1 MPAAS
6 PSVLLSLAVAVSAA
20 VASGGRDPAAA
31 PAAGGVESRGHSYA
45 VVAAEGTLLDP
56 GWKGVVEALRGKH
69 AARVFTYARGIEG
82 PAHPGL
88 KGLQAAL
95 AEMRPDFVC
104 FVALPDEL
112 AATVEVRVQAPDG
125 RAARMPFC
133 GIFYHEAV
141 ALMRS
146 LGGGRFEHAQW
157 AILTGASPAD
167 AMRVVSAEPLTVRSG
182 LSHVGG
188 GWLDEMESGVS
199 FSEVNQGEKHV
210 KAPGTPHRM
219 VEGPQD
225 TTGQYVQALNSNK
238 VDMVSSSGHATEDDW
253 ELGYSYKSG
262 RIVTA
267 SLIRRLPE
275 PAPGK
280 LRDLAAAPRPAGGTG
295 RLFGLDTAG
304 DIHPLATTNPKVYYA
319 VGNCL
324 IGRVSGDDCMLLG
337 WIHHGAMQFFGHVG
351 VQFRSC
357 HAWGIAE
364 YFLQLQGRFTFAEAV
379 WLNRQALYLE
389 ESRMNEEELRHKYLC
404 CRNSQPLPVGGRL
417 LWETAVLYGDPA
429 WEARL
434 HPVREPLYDQAME
447 RRPLPDGREEITLT
461 ATMRRECLPT
471 RPAAFLLPPA
481 RVSDVEV
488 RQGPRHLAVTDNLAL
503 VPFWNAGDPAPPAGK
518 VFKALVCLKRT
529 PVRR

>member
-1 MPAAS
+1 MLAFS
-6 PSVLLSLAVAVSAA
+6 PSAVPALAVVVSAA
-20 VASGGRDPAAA
+20 VAFGGPDPAAA
-31 PAAGGVESRGHSYA
+31 PAAGGLGDRGRSYA
-45 VVAAEGTLLDP
+45 VVAAEGTLQHP
-56 GWKGVVEALRGKH
+56 GWKGVVDALRGKH

-88 KGLQAAL
+88 KGLQAVL

-104 FVALPDEL
+104 FVARPDEL

-125 RAARMPFC
+125 RATRMPFC
-133 GIFYHEAV
+133 GIFYHEAG

-146 LGGGRFEHAQW
+146 LGDGRFEHAQW

-167 AMRVVSAEPLTVRSG
+167 AIRVVLAEPLTVRSG

-199 FSEVNQGEKHV
+199 FSETNQGEKHV
-210 KAPGTPHRM
+210 KARGAPHRI
-219 VEGPQD
+219 VEGPKD

-253 ELGYSYKSG
+253 EMGYSYKSG
-262 RIVTA
+262 RIATA
-267 SLIRRLPE
+267 SLIRGLPE
-275 PAPGK
+275 PAPSK
-280 LRDLAAAPRPAGGTG
+280 LRDLAAAPRPAAGTG

-304 DIHPLATTNPKVYYA
+304 AIHPLATNNPKVYYA

-351 VQFRSC
+351 VQLRSC

-389 ESRMNEEELRHKYLC
+389 EGRMNEEELRQKYLC
-404 CRNSQPLPVGGRL
+404 CRNSQPLPAGGRL

-434 HPVREPLYDQAME
+434 HPVREPLYDQAIE
-447 RRPLPDGREEITLT
+447 RRPLPDGREELTFT
-461 ATMRRECLPT
+461 ATMRRESLPT

-488 RQGPRHLAVTDNLAL
+488 GQGPQHLAVAGNLAL
-503 VPFWNAGDPAPPAGK
+503 VPFWHAGDPVPPAGK
-518 VFKALVCLKRT
+518 VFKAVVYLKRR
-529 PVRR
+529 PLR